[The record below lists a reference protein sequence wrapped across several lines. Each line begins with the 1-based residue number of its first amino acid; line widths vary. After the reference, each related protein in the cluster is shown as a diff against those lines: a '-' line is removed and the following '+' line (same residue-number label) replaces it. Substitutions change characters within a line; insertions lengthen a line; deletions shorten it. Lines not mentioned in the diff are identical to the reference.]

1 MELVLYVYLTVSIVT
16 FAVLF
21 VGVLITQDDLP
32 AIAIAISVCLV
43 PLLWP
48 LILLLLGLRYLKKG
62 YV

>member
-21 VGVLITQDDLP
+21 VGVLVTKDDLP
-32 AIAIAISVCLV
+32 AIAIGVSVCLV

-48 LILLLLGLRYLKKG
+48 VIFLILVIKYLKKG